1 MVCQEETDELE
12 MGLVMVRQL
21 MANAETE
28 RTELPASK
36 LVIGVKCGGSDA
48 FSGITANPLVGKL
61 SETICGFG
69 GSVVMGEVPEMFGAE
84 APLLS
89 RCESEDVFRK
99 ALAMINEFKDYY
111 LSKNLPICENPSPG
125 NRAGGITTLE
135 EKSLGCTQKSG
146 LAPITDC
153 QPYGGKAE
161 KAGVTLLST
170 PGNDL
175 VASTALAA
183 AGCHM
188 VLFTTGRGTPF
199 GTCVP
204 TVKISTNSDLSF
216 KKPGWIDFDAGTLLS
231 GDSMDALT
239 QKLLQFVLQIA
250 EGAPAKNEQL
260 GDRQIAI
267 FKNGVTL

>member
-1 MVCQEETDELE
+1 MY
-12 MGLVMVRQL
+12 
-21 MANAETE
+21 
-28 RTELPASK
+28 
-36 LVIGVKCGGSDA
+36 
-48 FSGITANPLVGKL
+48 
-61 SETICGFG
+61 
-69 GSVVMGEVPEMFGAE
+69 GAE
-84 APLLS
+84 QLLMD
-89 RCESEDVFRK
+89 RAVNETVFEK
-99 ALAMINEFKDYY
+99 TVSLINDFKDYFIRHNQVVY
-111 LSKNLPICENPSPG
+111 ENPSPG
-125 NRAGGITTLE
+125 NKKGGITTLE

-153 QPYGGKAE
+153 QPYGGKAA

-260 GDRQIAI
+260 KDRQIAI